1 MFNKDKIEIIKS
13 KGNSGAV
20 SSYKDNLLIPHNIIW
35 PPIEIVGRLY
45 KSNHLDDFD
54 NSVQSELIKEL
65 GYYTDLQSIN
75 SEDALTW
82 SLFGYISKQNNEVRT
97 DFLNE
102 LLKYLKYKDSQKN
115 CNINLW
121 TRLPHPDTFV
131 SGGPE
136 IDVFIQSEEYII
148 LIECKYKSQ
157 IGQNQGKDKDKDQI
171 QIRKEWANKIG
182 SKIFPN
188 HVIITL
194 LVGLDVVDDSIAFIN
209 WENLIAFKSIP
220 HKKELKDYYNWKKSL

>member
-1 MFNKDKIEIIKS
+1 VFNKDKIKVIKS
-13 KGNSGAV
+13 KGLSYAV
-20 SSYKDNLLIPHNIIW
+20 TSYKDNLLIPENIIW
-35 PPIEIVGRLY
+35 PPVEIVGRLY
-45 KSNHLDDFD
+45 KSIHINDFD
-54 NSVQSELIKEL
+54 HSAQSELIKEL

-82 SLFGYISKQNNEVRT
+82 SLFGYISKCSNEVKT

-102 LLKYLKYKDSQKN
+102 LLKHLKYEGNQKY

-121 TRLPHPDTFV
+121 TRLPHPETFV

-136 IDVFIQSEEYII
+136 IDVFIQSEKYII

-171 QIRKEWANKIG
+171 QIRNEWANKIG
-182 SKIFPN
+182 SKLFPN
-188 HVIITL
+188 HKIITL
-194 LVGLDVVDDSIAFIN
+194 LVGLEMIDNSATFIS
-209 WENLIAFKSIP
+209 WEELIEFKSIP
-220 HKKELKDYYNWKKSL
+220 HENDLKEYYNWKKSF